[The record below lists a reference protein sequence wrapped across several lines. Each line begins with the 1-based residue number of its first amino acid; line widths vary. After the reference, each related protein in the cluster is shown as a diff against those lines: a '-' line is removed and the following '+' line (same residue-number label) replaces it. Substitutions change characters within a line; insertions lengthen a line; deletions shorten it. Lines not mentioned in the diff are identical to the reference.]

1 MNHTPSVS
9 VRNIV
14 LGEGI
19 PKICIPLVST
29 CLDALLNDIKK
40 ALDHSADLIEWRV
53 DWMDDIFKE
62 GYLEEILPAVRKTA
76 GDTPLLFTF
85 RTKKEG
91 GNMAASLLQYKEL
104 VKRAICSGLVDL
116 VDIELFSDKDTVNE
130 LIALAKEKNVKTIL
144 SNHDFVKT
152 PSGNEIFSRLKQ
164 MEEAGADIAKIAV
177 MPESTEDVLTLL
189 SATCKAKKELTCPVI
204 TMSMAGTGLISR
216 LSGEVFGS
224 CLTFWHCRKYFRTRS
239 DRCIKTSF
247 CPSYPSRKQLIL
259 SIIPLTV
266 ITALCNDRND
276 FLDLQRFG
284 KIRHSYLHPGIFA
297 YLPQRH
303 WLSLQ

>member
-1 MNHTPSVS
+1 MKTIQI
-9 VRNIV
+9 RNITI
-14 LGEGI
+14 GEGR
-19 PKICIPLVST
+19 PKICVPVVGQTEEDILREAAGLVS
-29 CLDALLNDIKK
+29 LPVDVVEWRADWFQDIFDTEKVLHTAK
-40 ALDHSADLIEWRV
+40 ALRSALGE
-53 DWMDDIFKE
+53 
-62 GYLEEILPAVRKTA
+62 L
-76 GDTPLLFTF
+76 PLLFTF

-144 SNHDFVKT
+144 SNHDFFKT

-224 CLTFWHCRKYFRTRS
+224 CLTFGTAGNISAPGQIDALKLRS
-239 DRCIKTSF
+239 V
-247 CPSYPSRKQLIL
+247 LHIL
-259 SIIPLTV
+259 HEKS
-266 ITALCNDRND
+266 
-276 FLDLQRFG
+276 
-284 KIRHSYLHPGIFA
+284 
-297 YLPQRH
+297 
-303 WLSLQ
+303 

>member
-1 MNHTPSVS
+1 MIQPIQIRNVEIGSGVPKVIVPIVGKTEEAILAKAGEIASMPIHTV
-9 VRNIV
+9 
-14 LGEGI
+14 
-19 PKICIPLVST
+19 
-29 CLDALLNDIKK
+29 
-40 ALDHSADLIEWRV
+40 EWRV
-53 DWMDDIFKE
+53 DFYDDVFDTE
-62 GYLEEILPAVRKTA
+62 KTLA
-76 GDTPLLFTF
+76 TLKKLRCALGTLPLLFTF

-144 SNHDFVKT
+144 SNHDFFKT

-224 CLTFWHCRKYFRTRS
+224 CLTFGTAGNISAPGQIDALKLRS
-239 DRCIKTSF
+239 V
-247 CPSYPSRKQLIL
+247 LHIL
-259 SIIPLTV
+259 HENS
-266 ITALCNDRND
+266 
-276 FLDLQRFG
+276 
-284 KIRHSYLHPGIFA
+284 
-297 YLPQRH
+297 
-303 WLSLQ
+303 

>member
-53 DWMDDIFKE
+53 DWMDDILKK
-62 GYLEEILPAVRKTA
+62 GYLEEILPAVRKAA

-116 VDIELFSDKDTVNE
+116 VDIELFSDKDT
-130 LIALAKEKNVKTIL
+130 IL
-144 SNHDFVKT
+144 SNHDFFKT

-224 CLTFWHCRKYFRTRS
+224 CLTFGTAGNISAPGQIDALKLRS
-239 DRCIKTSF
+239 V
-247 CPSYPSRKQLIL
+247 LHIL
-259 SIIPLTV
+259 HENS
-266 ITALCNDRND
+266 
-276 FLDLQRFG
+276 
-284 KIRHSYLHPGIFA
+284 
-297 YLPQRH
+297 
-303 WLSLQ
+303 

>member
-1 MNHTPSVS
+1 MKAVE
-9 VRNIV
+9 VRNIKI
-14 LGEGI
+14 GEGI
-19 PKICIPLVST
+19 PKICVPIVGVTKEDIINEAKTFENIPV
-29 CLDALLNDIKK
+29 DVV
-40 ALDHSADLIEWRV
+40 EWRV
-53 DWMDDIFKE
+53 DWFENVFDIEKV
-62 GYLEEILPAVRKTA
+62 LHTA
-76 GDTPLLFTF
+76 KALRSALGELPLLFTF

-144 SNHDFVKT
+144 SNHDFFKT

-224 CLTFWHCRKYFRTRS
+224 CLTFGTAGNISAPGQIDALKLRS
-239 DRCIKTSF
+239 V
-247 CPSYPSRKQLIL
+247 LHIL
-259 SIIPLTV
+259 HENS
-266 ITALCNDRND
+266 
-276 FLDLQRFG
+276 
-284 KIRHSYLHPGIFA
+284 
-297 YLPQRH
+297 
-303 WLSLQ
+303 

>member
-1 MNHTPSVS
+1 MN
-9 VRNIV
+9 
-14 LGEGI
+14 G
-19 PKICIPLVST
+19 
-29 CLDALLNDIKK
+29 
-40 ALDHSADLIEWRV
+40 WV
-53 DWMDDIFKE
+53 DWMDDILKK
-62 GYLEEILPAVRKTA
+62 GYLEEILPAVRKAA

-144 SNHDFVKT
+144 SNHDFFKT

-224 CLTFWHCRKYFRTRS
+224 CLTFGAAGNISAPGQIDALKLRS
-239 DRCIKTSF
+239 V
-247 CPSYPSRKQLIL
+247 LHIL
-259 SIIPLTV
+259 HENS
-266 ITALCNDRND
+266 
-276 FLDLQRFG
+276 
-284 KIRHSYLHPGIFA
+284 
-297 YLPQRH
+297 
-303 WLSLQ
+303 

>member
-1 MNHTPSVS
+1 
-9 VRNIV
+9 
-14 LGEGI
+14 
-19 PKICIPLVST
+19 
-29 CLDALLNDIKK
+29 
-40 ALDHSADLIEWRV
+40 
-53 DWMDDIFKE
+53 
-62 GYLEEILPAVRKTA
+62 
-76 GDTPLLFTF
+76 
-85 RTKKEG
+85 
-91 GNMAASLLQYKEL
+91 MAASLLQYKEL

-144 SNHDFVKT
+144 SNHDFFKT

-204 TMSMAGTGLISR
+204 TMSMGRHRPDQPLKRGSIR
-216 LSGEVFGS
+216 L
-224 CLTFWHCRKYFRTRS
+224 LPYLWHCRKYFRTRS

-247 CPSYPSRKQLIL
+247 CPSYPSRKQLIH
-259 SIIPLTV
+259 SIILLTV
-266 ITALCNDRND
+266 ITTLCNDSND

-284 KIRHSYLHPGIFA
+284 KIGIHTCIQAFLHIFRKGIGCHCNNRDRFSIR
-297 YLPQRH
+297 PF
-303 WLSLQ
+303 